1 MNKRDHR
8 FSLNRPSEQRRGER
22 TRRGEDTFV
31 FDAQE
36 HEAIRGEDKPG
47 LLLRLR
53 SFLTSRYAML
63 TLIFLMT
70 GALIFYETASLQL
83 NPTASEGLSETS
95 GVPRQRII
103 AAPRGDITD
112 VSGRPLAWTTSTQK
126 LYLTYAG
133 LDSSELNAMLLD
145 LALYLESE
153 AVRWTSTLRDFI
165 DLELPD
171 YPGQA
176 ASGEGLMPTWQLS
189 RDEIL
194 IWQTNRNL
202 FNLSLP
208 EDDEAVSFDDRRAKA
223 DPQLFYDYLLY
234 ELFKIE
240 DPAADGQRY
249 SQADAWRIMQ
259 LRYLIYENNWAFIN
273 GTPVELARAVPES
286 VIQVINEQN
295 FRFMGVISGTE
306 SERVYDPLTRELSHV
321 IGYVGRISA
330 RQYEEL
336 RDIGYSPDS
345 MVGQAGVES
354 AAERYL
360 AGRDGVQPYNIW
372 SVAGESGAFYPETI
386 GREPQP
392 GNHVRLTID
401 LRLQQVALDS
411 LERAIQ
417 TIRDNPDAE
426 NFQDADAGAVMMLD
440 VNTGAVLA
448 MASTPGYD
456 PADFLTQAW
465 DEAAADRVQTY
476 LTDNVNKPMMNRAMM
491 EIYAPGSTFK
501 PVTSIAGL
509 ESGTISP
516 YNSTFRCVGHE
527 DIGGRIWY
535 CLERP
540 NSGHGR
546 LDLISGMATSCNMY
560 FYHLGTETG
569 IDQISSWAKMLGLGE
584 YSGIDLPGEAR
595 GIRSSRETMR
605 QVVNNPDHTV
615 WQIADTAQS
624 SIGQLYNSYTITQL
638 AVYTAALAT
647 GQRVT
652 PHVIADITRPNGSL
666 LLEKSSDAVDLGI
679 SQESLDLVRKAMIA
693 VAHSDEG
700 TASRLFAD
708 FPITIAA
715 KTGTAE
721 TGFEDVSSSN
731 GLFICYA
738 PADNPQVAIAQIIE
752 RGRWGSNTLSVAR
765 DLLTAYFRLDEEAAD
780 DEPSTTPIVR
790 PGLSDFPES
799 QDDVSDTP

>member
-1 MNKRDHR
+1 MSYKDPDQNAYGAAKHRSKRQG
-8 FSLNRPSEQRRGER
+8 PRRSN
-22 TRRGEDTFV
+22 DTFV
-31 FDAQE
+31 FDEQE
-36 HEAIRGEDKPG
+36 HQSIRGEEKPN
-47 LLLRLR
+47 LLLRLKA
-53 SFLTSRYAML
+53 FLTSRYAIL
-63 TLIFLMT
+63 TLILMLT

-95 GVPRQRII
+95 GVPRQRTIL
-103 AAPRGDITD
+103 APRGDITD
-112 VSGRPLAWTTSTQK
+112 VSGRPLAWSVSTRK
-126 LYLTYAG
+126 LFLSYAG
-133 LDSSELNAMLLD
+133 LDSSALNEMLLD

-153 AVRWTSTLRDFI
+153 GVEWESSLSEFI
-165 DLELPD
+165 DLELPS

-176 ASGEGLMPTWQLS
+176 AGGGLVPVWQLS
-189 RDEIL
+189 RDEVL

-202 FNLSLP
+202 FNLSEP
-208 EDDEAVSFDDRRAKA
+208 QEGTAVTFDDRQAKE
-223 DPQLFYDYLLY
+223 DPNLFYDYLLY
-234 ELFKIE
+234 QLFKIE
-240 DPAADGQRY
+240 DPAADGRRY
-249 SQADAWRIMQ
+249 RQADAWRIMQ
-259 LRYLIYENNWAFIN
+259 LRYLIYENNWSFIN
-273 GTPVELARAVPES
+273 GTPVELARNVPES
-286 VIQVINEQN
+286 VIHVINEQN

-306 SERVYDPLTRELSHV
+306 SERVYDPMTRQLSHV

-330 RQYEEL
+330 RQYEDL

-345 MVGQAGVES
+345 VVGQAGVES
-354 AAERYL
+354 SAERYL

-372 SVAGESGAFYPETI
+372 SVAGEAGAFYPETI

-465 DEAAADRVQTY
+465 DEEAADRVQTY

-501 PVTSIAGL
+501 PVTAIAGL
-509 ESGTISP
+509 ESGAISI
-516 YNSTFRCVGHE
+516 YNNAFRCVGHE

-540 NSGHGR
+540 NSGHG
-546 LDLISGMATSCNMY
+546 LLNLVNGMATSCNMY

-569 IDQISSWAKMLGLGE
+569 IDQISSWAKQLGLGE

-638 AVYTAALAT
+638 AVYTAAVAT

-652 PHVIADITRPNGSL
+652 PHVIADITRPDGSV
-666 LLEKSSDAVDLGI
+666 LLEKSPDAVDLGI
-679 SQESLDLVRKAMIA
+679 SPESLDLVRRAMVA
-693 VAHSDEG
+693 VAHSNEG
-700 TASRLFAD
+700 TASRMFAD

-738 PADNPQVAIAQIIE
+738 PAENPQVAIAQIIE

-765 DLLTAYFRLDEEAAD
+765 DLLTAYFRLDETDEASA
-780 DEPSTTPIVR
+780 PVVR
-790 PGLSDFPES
+790 PGLTDFAAETPDGGDS
-799 QDDVSDTP
+799 GQDVP